1 MKEKDEKSELEG
13 IEKELKKA
21 ALAPRN
27 TFPSKYHE
35 MPFLH
40 DFVTENST
48 EFELFRVAA
57 WSRKEV
63 PQMLCQYPRKHTR
76 TKSEGKVGK
85 ATPNETL
92 DFT

>member
-1 MKEKDEKSELEG
+1 MKEKDETSELEG
-13 IEKELKKA
+13 IEKELEKA

-48 EFELFRVAA
+48 EFGLFLVAA
-57 WSRKEV
+57 VSCKEV
-63 PQMLCQYPRKHTR
+63 PKMLCQFPRKHTR
-76 TKSEGKVGK
+76 TKSESKVEK
-85 ATPNETL
+85 ATPNETF